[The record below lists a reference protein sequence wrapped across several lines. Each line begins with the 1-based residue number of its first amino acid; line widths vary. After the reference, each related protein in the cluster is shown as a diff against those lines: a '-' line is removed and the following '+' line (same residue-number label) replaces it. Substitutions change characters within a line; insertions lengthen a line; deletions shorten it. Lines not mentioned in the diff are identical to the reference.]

1 MSCPTISS
9 SRKFGLKPKFNNNL
23 CFINFPGVL
32 SFIIPATDFIIE
44 NKRVRQNYFN
54 IHRYNP
60 KGS

>member
-9 SRKFGLKPKFNNNL
+9 KQKFGLKPKFSNNL

-32 SFIIPATDFIIE
+32 TFIIPATDFIIK
-44 NKRVRQNYFN
+44 NKVRQNYFN
-54 IHRYNP
+54 IDRSNP